1 MEDCKPK
8 ILDLHFAKEE
18 SVYHGVWK
26 VRRCRKQKLK
36 TYHIMKNKNK
46 GLLELREPTL
56 I

>member
-8 ILDLHFAKEE
+8 ILDLNFAKEE
-18 SVYHGVWK
+18 SVYYGMWT
-26 VRRCRKQKLK
+26 VRKCRKQKLK

-46 GLLELREPTL
+46 RLWELRELTL